1 MTGAWLVIPRAPE
14 ARVLL
19 CSSFRRQ
26 RESSSLSS
34 LRCSSPLW
42 ELAIPANYK
51 EEQDQG
57 GCPLQQDDE
66 LRKKASRAEKDQDG
80 FRLSPE

>member
-1 MTGAWLVIPRAPE
+1 L
-14 ARVLL
+14 
-19 CSSFRRQ
+19 
-26 RESSSLSS
+26 
-34 LRCSSPLW
+34 